1 LPTLRL
7 RCRSGGIGRHAGFK
21 IRFLKESASSSLAS
35 GTKRILSDF
44 IILLPLLDSTTSCDG
59 TVRDFKLSDYHYELP
74 ATLIA
79 QAPLKNRSD
88 SRLMVLHGQERSHE
102 SVRDLAQFLKSGDH
116 LVFNN
121 TKVIPARLYGQKK
134 SGGKLE
140 LMLERLGTDGRVLAK
155 IRVSKS
161 PKPGSVIE
169 LHAPRTESTH
179 ADARPEIL
187 ELTVAGRLDDLFEL
201 QVSPGCES
209 QLVQFVENHGE
220 IPLPP
225 YIERKPDAEDETRYQ
240 TVFAEKPGAVAA
252 PTAGLHF
259 DTALFASLE
268 NAGISHSFITLHV
281 GAGTFQPVRV
291 ENPENHVMHAER
303 VSVESDTVAAIEA
316 CKNRGGRVIAVGTTC
331 VRALEA
337 SAKESGTVQ
346 IFEGE
351 TRLFLTPGAKFNV
364 VDAMFTNFHLPE
376 STLLMLVA
384 AFAGLDETLAAYR
397 DAVVQEYR
405 FFSYGDAMLVW
416 PKVGVRP

>member
-1 LPTLRL
+1 M
-7 RCRSGGIGRHAGFK
+7 S
-21 IRFLKESASSSLAS
+21 
-35 GTKRILSDF
+35 
-44 IILLPLLDSTTSCDG
+44 
-59 TVRDFKLSDYHYELP
+59 DFKLSNYHYELP
-74 ATLIA
+74 AALIA

-88 SRLMVLHGQERSHE
+88 SRLMILHGHERSHE
-102 SVRDLAQFLKSGDH
+102 SVRSLAQFLQPGDH

-140 LMLERLGTDGRVLAK
+140 LMLERLGTDGHVLAK
-155 IRVSKS
+155 IRASKS
-161 PKPGSVIE
+161 PKPGSIIE
-169 LHAPRTESTH
+169 LHAPRSTSSS
-179 ADARPEIL
+179 APEIL
-187 ELTVAGRLDDLFEL
+187 DLTVTGRRDDLFEL
-201 QVSPGCES
+201 QVKPGCES
-209 QLVQFVENHGE
+209 RLAQFVEDHGE

-225 YIERKPDAEDETRYQ
+225 YIERKPDQEDEARYQ
-240 TVFAEKPGAVAA
+240 TVFAKQSGAVAA

-259 DTALFASLE
+259 DTALFESLE
-268 NAGISHSFITLHV
+268 SAGISHSFITLHV

-291 ENPENHVMHAER
+291 ENPDNHVMHAER
-303 VSVESDTVAAIEA
+303 VSVGSETVRAIEA
-316 CKNRGGRVIAVGTTC
+316 CRHRGGRVIAVGTTC

-346 IFEGE
+346 SFEGE
-351 TRLFLTPGAKFNV
+351 TRLFLTPGAQFNV

-416 PKVGVRP
+416 PKVGVRS

>member
-1 LPTLRL
+1 
-7 RCRSGGIGRHAGFK
+7 
-21 IRFLKESASSSLAS
+21 
-35 GTKRILSDF
+35 
-44 IILLPLLDSTTSCDG
+44 
-59 TVRDFKLSDYHYELP
+59 
-74 ATLIA
+74 
-79 QAPLKNRSD
+79 
-88 SRLMVLHGQERSHE
+88 
-102 SVRDLAQFLKSGDH
+102 LAQFLKPGDH

-140 LMLERLGTDGRVLAK
+140 LMLERLCANGRVLAK
-155 IRVSKS
+155 IRASKS

-169 LHAPRTESTH
+169 LHAPRSASTFAGISH
-179 ADARPEIL
+179 ETLD
-187 ELTVAGRLDDLFEL
+187 LTVTGRKDDLFEL
-201 QVSPGCES
+201 QVKPGCES
-209 QLVQFVENHGE
+209 RLAQFVENHGE

-225 YIERKPDAEDETRYQ
+225 YIERKPDEKDEERYQ
-240 TVFAEKPGAVAA
+240 TVFAKKPGAVAA

-259 DTALFASLE
+259 DTALFESLE
-268 NAGISHSFITLHV
+268 SAGISHSFITLHV

-291 ENPENHVMHAER
+291 ENPDNHVMHAER
-303 VSVESDTVAAIEA
+303 VSVESDTVVAIEA
-316 CKNRGGRVIAVGTTC
+316 CRGRGGRVIAVGTTC

-346 IFEGE
+346 TFAGE
-351 TRLFLTPGAKFNV
+351 TRLFLTPGASFKV
-364 VDAMFTNFHLPE
+364 VDAIFTNFHLPE

-397 DAVVQEYR
+397 DAVEQQYR